1 MAVRRSLPY
10 QGIARRAASKAIDLN
25 AKPIYDTEIDV
36 SAMLTD
42 RQSVSKRKRRFNII
56 DRQSK
61 ENMKMRPLHDHVIV
75 TRVEPDTVSKGGIYI
90 PPTAQEKT
98 TEGLVIA
105 VGNGVHLENGTIRPL
120 DVKKGDR
127 VLFEK
132 YAGAEVKINGEEFT
146 VLRENNV
153 ICVLA

>member
-1 MAVRRSLPY
+1 MAVRRKLPY
-10 QGIARRAASKAIDLN
+10 QGIARRAASKAIHLSDKDIDLN
-25 AKPIYDTEIDV
+25 N
-36 SAMLTD
+36 
-42 RQSVSKRKRRFNII
+42 RQL
-56 DRQSK
+56 K

-75 TRVEPDTVSKGGIYI
+75 TRIEPDTVSKGGIFI

-132 YAGAEVKINGEEFT
+132 YAGAEVKINGEDFT

-153 ICVLA
+153 ICVLAK